1 VLSLIPVFLAIALYF
16 VSPEYIG
23 SFFDE
28 GPATP
33 QPLCGI
39 IAVGTI
45 VGMIIGGYFVM
56 QKIADIEV

>member
-1 VLSLIPVFLAIALYF
+1 LFF

-23 SFFDE
+23 GFFNDS
-28 GPATP
+28 PATP

-45 VGMIIGGYFVM
+45 VGMIVAGYFVM